1 MEPDYKAALLE
12 LVGAIAERWDGESD
26 RKRANALAPRI
37 EAAVDAAKALLGES
51 VTVSENERMRREIAA
66 LRSKIEGDEQ

>member
-12 LVGAIAERWDGESD
+12 LVEAIADRWDGESD
-26 RKRANALAPRI
+26 RKRDNALTRRI

-66 LRSKIEGDEQ
+66 LRSKIEGEEQ